1 MAQFARPNPT
11 NGQPTDPPGT
21 LPGAINVNG
30 VYLIDPV
37 SGQPVSPAVNPAE
50 NPGST
55 AFPITSR
62 SGSYTVTAAATDQVI
77 VPANTLRR
85 FLLIQNQ
92 HASDTLYIAF
102 GQDAYTGTAYQ
113 GIALAPGASQRWDVV
128 VPLNELHIAGIA
140 AGIPC
145 YVMEG

>member
-1 MAQFARPNPT
+1 MSQFARPNPT

-21 LPGAINVNG
+21 LPGAANVNG

-37 SGQPVSPAVNPAE
+37 SGQPISPSVNPAE

-62 SGSYTVTAAATDQVI
+62 TGPYSVTLVAVDQVI

-85 FLLIQNQ
+85 FIQIQNQ
-92 HASDTLYIAF
+92 HASNTLYVAF
-102 GQDAYTGTAYQ
+102 GQAAYTGTAYQ
-113 GIALAPGASQRWDVV
+113 GFTLAPGASLRFDVV
-128 VPLNELHIAGIA
+128 VPLNELHIAGPT
-140 AGIPC
+140 GTPC